1 MAGSRRASDALMEV
15 LAWVLYGF
23 AGANLAGGAV
33 LVWGLVQFAASLP
46 NRLMGLFVLGG
57 EALSQILMGLLRPA
71 LTTAAVAAALWTVAL
86 SLLLFTAGRLMQRS
100 LRTTQRLERLEALA
114 DNWKASAP
122 GED

>member
-1 MAGSRRASDALMEV
+1 MAGMRRASDAAMEV

-57 EALSQILMGLLRPA
+57 EALSQLLTGMLRPA

-86 SLLLFTAGRLMQRS
+86 SLLLFTAGRLVQRS
-100 LRTTQRLERLEALA
+100 LRTTQRLDRLEALA

>member
-1 MAGSRRASDALMEV
+1 MEV

>member
-1 MAGSRRASDALMEV
+1 MEV

-23 AGANLAGGAV
+23 AGANLAGGSV

-57 EALSQILMGLLRPA
+57 EALSQLLTGMLRPA

-86 SLLLFTAGRLMQRS
+86 SLLLFTAGRLVQRS
-100 LRTTQRLERLEALA
+100 LRTAQRLDRLEALTV
-114 DNWKASAP
+114 NWQSTAR

>member
-1 MAGSRRASDALMEV
+1 MTGMRKASDAAMEV

-57 EALSQILMGLLRPA
+57 EALSQLLTGMLRPA
-71 LTTAAVAAALWTVAL
+71 LTTAAVAAARWTVAL

-100 LRTTQRLERLEALA
+100 LRTAQRLDRLEAQA
-114 DNWKASAP
+114 ANWQSAAR
-122 GED
+122 GQD